1 MVNKSKQNNLS
12 NSLLLDCQDSAHQRE
27 VFIIPTNFGG
37 GAEKIFNILRSN
49 VILKDRHIY
58 FFTIWKS
65 ECSYLLN
72 SEFPSNVLSRLVG
85 AAWSAWVTRDQLTQ
99 PKSHLI
105 AFLPLGLLTGAMC
118 KILSR
123 TPSKLTYCRRNNYRR
138 FSLNR
143 FLEHLFIRFAERVV
157 FCSVESVIK
166 LRPYQ
171 SSAICNNPIP
181 AISVATT
188 TDGSNI
194 CICMVGRLVVHKRP
208 LLGLQSFAQY
218 KFKNQQFSVYL
229 DVLGLGP
236 LTHEIKNTIRAFGM
250 ESDISLLGFVKQP
263 FSEPDYRILLHPSEY
278 EGSPNT
284 IFEAIAN
291 GLIVICKNDL
301 EGLADLDP
309 EIRDKFFV
317 FVDESRQDVIDAWA
331 MAIKQSVLLSQKH
344 SRQDLMNF
352 AKRFSET
359 ESQFAQRF
367 FMTIRNE

>member
-1 MVNKSKQNNLS
+1 MKNYSKKNNIS
-12 NSLLLDCQDSAHQRE
+12 SSLLLDRQHCAHPGE

-49 VILKDRHIY
+49 AVLEGRQLY

-65 ECSYLLN
+65 ECSHLLN
-72 SEFPSNVLSRLVG
+72 SDFPSNVLSRLVG
-85 AAWSAWVTRDQLTQ
+85 AAWSAWASRDKLAQ

-105 AFLPLGLLTGAMC
+105 AFLPLALVTGAMC

-123 TPSKLTYCRRNNYRR
+123 TPTKLTYCRRNTYRR

-143 FLEHLFIRFAERVV
+143 LLEHSFIRFADRVV
-157 FCSVESVIK
+157 FCSAESVIK
-166 LRPYQ
+166 LRSYQ

-181 AISVATT
+181 AVSVSTT
-188 TDGSNI
+188 IDGTNI
-194 CICMVGRLVVHKRP
+194 RICMVGRLVGHKRP

-218 KFKNQQFSVYL
+218 KLENKQFSLYL

-236 LTHEIKNTIRAFGM
+236 LTPKIKNTICALGL
-250 ESDISLLGFVKQP
+250 ESDISLLGFAKQP
-263 FSEPDYRILLHPSEY
+263 FSNPDYRILLHPSQY

-291 GLIVICKNDL
+291 GLIVICKKDL
-301 EGLADLDP
+301 EGLSDLDP
-309 EIRDKFFV
+309 EIREKFFV
-317 FVDESRQDVIDAWA
+317 FVDESGEDPREAWA
-331 MAIKQSVLLSQKH
+331 MAINISVLLSQKQ
-344 SRQDLMNF
+344 SRQDLMNL

>member
-1 MVNKSKQNNLS
+1 MKNSSKKNNLS
-12 NSLLLDCQDSAHQRE
+12 SSLLLDHQDCVHQRE
-27 VFIIPTNFGG
+27 VFLIPTNFGG
-37 GAEKIFNILRSN
+37 GAEKIFNLLRSN
-49 VILKDRHIY
+49 VVLEGGQIY

-65 ECSYLLN
+65 DCLYIFN
-72 SEFPSNVLSRLVG
+72 SDFPTNVLSRLFG
-85 AAWSAWVTRDQLTQ
+85 ATWAAWAARDQLAQ

-118 KILSR
+118 KIISR
-123 TPSKLTYCRRNNYRR
+123 TPTKLTYCRRNTYRR

-143 FLEHLFIRFAERVV
+143 LLEHLFIGLAERVV
-157 FCSVESVIK
+157 FCSAESVIK
-166 LRPYQ
+166 LRSNQ
-171 SSAICNNPIP
+171 SSSICNNPIP
-181 AISVATT
+181 AIPASVAI
-188 TDGSNI
+188 DGSNI
-194 CICMVGRLVVHKRP
+194 RICMVGRLVAHKRP
-208 LLGLQSFAQY
+208 LLGLQSFARYQFEN
-218 KFKNQQFSVYL
+218 KQFSVYL

-236 LTHEIKNTIRAFGM
+236 LSLKIKNAICFFGM
-250 ESDISLLGFVKQP
+250 ESEISLLGFVKQP
-263 FSEPDYRILLHPSEY
+263 FSNPDYRILLHPSEY

-284 IFEAIAN
+284 IFEAISN
-291 GLIVICKNDL
+291 GLIVICKYDL
-301 EGLADLDP
+301 EGLSDLDS

-317 FVDESRQDVIDAWA
+317 FVDETKQDPIEAWA